1 MKKLG
6 KQILRFGVVG
16 GTAFIIDYGVLYCLT
31 EFAGINYLVSACI
44 SFVASVIY
52 NYVLS
57 ILWVFDAKQ
66 GRSKTA
72 ELAVFIGLSVVGLG
86 LNQLGMWLLVD
97 KAGIYYMLAKIV
109 VTAIVMVYN
118 FITRKLFIE
127 GKAPDGEREPGGQ
140 DSLES

>member
-16 GTAFIIDYGVLYCLT
+16 GTAFLIDYGVLFCLT
-31 EFAGINYLVSACI
+31 EFAGFNYLVSACI
-44 SFVASVIY
+44 SFIVSVIY

-57 ILWVFDAKQ
+57 ILWVFDARQ
-66 GRSKTA
+66 DRSKTA

-97 KAGIYYMLAKIV
+97 LAGIYYMLAKIV
-109 VTAIVMVYN
+109 VTAVVMVYN
-118 FITRKLFIE
+118 FITRKIFIE
-127 GKAPDGEREPGGQ
+127 GKKA
-140 DSLES
+140 S